1 MYTMFFILAQDISSQ
16 IMEYFHL
23 SLVFCISAMKGLGA
37 FPYLVSGILHIHL
50 LMASIDAMTKSL
62 LVRDRPR
69 LYVYC
74 ILLISYPGWK

>member
-23 SLVFCISAMKGLGA
+23 SLVFCTSAMKGLGA
-37 FPYLVSGILHIHL
+37 FSYLASGIVHIHL
-50 LMASIDAMTKSL
+50 IMVSIDAMTKSL

-69 LYVYC
+69 LYVHS
-74 ILLISYPGWK
+74 ILLICHPRWK